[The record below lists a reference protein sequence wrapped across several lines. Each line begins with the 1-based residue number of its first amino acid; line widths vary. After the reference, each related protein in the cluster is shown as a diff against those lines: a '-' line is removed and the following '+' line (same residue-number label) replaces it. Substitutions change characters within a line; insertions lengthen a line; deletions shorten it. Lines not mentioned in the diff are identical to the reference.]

1 MRQAHGEIS
10 VTMRARRVVGGTM
23 ERTARD
29 RAAAEP
35 PVQTGRSAPE
45 LAVLLLELASLIRAR
60 AMLSL
65 GDAKLSAVFDRSA
78 RAWRADFARHGALA
92 LEISAEGFREIGGG
106 GVLQHARLADLLA
119 NLRWREL
126 RMLRFDADFDG
137 DALAAFVHVLSD
149 PVLRGAEFALRLR
162 ALVPVGVEVETAAPP
177 DGSGAQQALSPVAAD
192 PPTEPEVQT
201 APELAAANGSNA
213 EASPADPDSDT
224 LPVER
229 EAHDSALDQLL
240 RDLADCTSLT
250 SYLELTRRAITEAER
265 ARDAAEL
272 FRVID
277 TLADHAETKE
287 ARFAEVA
294 RTFLGSLCQ
303 GPALSDLLERAA
315 RGVGTEQVRAAQ
327 ILALAGEQVASAVL
341 DRMPAYPDVVQRERL
356 IPLLLA
362 LGDRA
367 VPELMQRLER
377 GDREAAR
384 AAVHVLGMMQHPG
397 AVPRLTELAVG
408 SDPLLRDEAARALV
422 RIGTEDAVNG
432 LARGL
437 RAERPIIVS
446 VVQHLGGTGNARAV
460 TPLGHAL
467 ERALEVKDAELAK
480 EILRAL
486 GRVGRP
492 EANVIFG
499 SVMRRKAGLTG
510 RWLKDVKVA
519 AASALS
525 TVPGD
530 QAVALLAEA
539 LQSRDE
545 PLRKAAQRAL
555 DRRAEAVARGA
566 RVTR

>member
-1 MRQAHGEIS
+1 
-10 VTMRARRVVGGTM
+10 V
-23 ERTARD
+23 ERTAPD

-35 PVQTGRSAPE
+35 SAPAGRSATE
-45 LAVLLLELASLIRAR
+45 LAVLLLELASLMRAR
-60 AMLSL
+60 AMLSP
-65 GDAKLSAVFDRSA
+65 GDSKLSAVFDRCA
-78 RAWRADFARHGALA
+78 RAWRADFTRHGALA
-92 LEISAEGFREIGGG
+92 LALSEEGFREIGGG
-106 GVLQHARLADLLA
+106 GILHHARLADLLA
-119 NLRWREL
+119 NLRRRDL
-126 RMLRFDADFDG
+126 RTLRFDSDFDG
-137 DALAAFVHVLSD
+137 DALAAFVHVLAE
-149 PVLRGAEFALRLR
+149 PALRGVALASRLR
-162 ALVPVGVEVETAAPP
+162 SLVPVGIEVEPE
-177 DGSGAQQALSPVAAD
+177 DS
-192 PPTEPEVQT
+192 TEPEISAAGLETSPAAVDT
-201 APELAAANGSNA
+201 GPGPAGDPDAESAKAAPANGSA
-213 EASPADPDSDT
+213 ASADGFGAPAVDPDSDT
-224 LPVER
+224 LPVGR
-229 EAHDSALDQLL
+229 EGREGTLDVLL
-240 RDLADCTSLT
+240 RELADCTNLT

-265 ARDAAEL
+265 ARDAGEL

-277 TLADHAETKE
+277 ALAQHAETKD
-287 ARFAEVA
+287 ARLAEVA

-303 GPALSDLLERAA
+303 GSALTDLLERAA
-315 RGVGTEQVRAAQ
+315 RGVGAEQVRAAQ
-327 ILALAGEQVASAVL
+327 ILALAGEPVAAMVL
-341 DRMPAYPDVVQRERL
+341 DRMPAYPEVVQRERL
-356 IPLLLA
+356 VPLLLA
-362 LGDRA
+362 LGERA

-377 GDREAAR
+377 PDREASR

-397 AVPRLTELAVG
+397 AVGRLAELAVG
-408 SDPLLRDEAARALV
+408 NDPLLREEAARALV

-437 RAERPIIVS
+437 RGDRAVIVS
-446 VVQHLGGTGNARAV
+446 AVQHLGGTGSARAV

-467 ERALEVKDAELAK
+467 ERALETKDVELAK

-486 GRVGRP
+486 GRLGRP

-539 LQSRDE
+539 LESRDE

-566 RVTR
+566 RGR

>member
-1 MRQAHGEIS
+1 
-10 VTMRARRVVGGTM
+10 M
-23 ERTARD
+23 ERSAPGS
-29 RAAAEP
+29 AAAEP
-35 PVQTGRSAPE
+35 SVHAGRSATE
-45 LAVLLLELASLIRAR
+45 LAVLLLELASLMRAR
-60 AMLSL
+60 AMLSP
-65 GDAKLSAVFDRSA
+65 GDSKLSAVFDRCA
-78 RAWRADFARHGALA
+78 RAWRSDFARHGALA
-92 LEISAEGFREIGGG
+92 LELSQEGFREIGGG
-106 GVLQHARLADLLA
+106 GILHHARLADLLA
-119 NLRWREL
+119 NLRWRDL
-126 RMLRFDADFDG
+126 RTLRFDADFDG
-137 DALAAFVHVLSD
+137 DALAAFVHVLAEQG
-149 PVLRGAEFALRLR
+149 LRGADLASRLR
-162 ALVPVGVEVETAAPP
+162 ALVPVGIDVEPGAA
-177 DGSGAQQALSPVAAD
+177 
-192 PPTEPEVQT
+192 TEPEI
-201 APELAAANGSNA
+201 AAAEPASSSAADSAPNRPAKANAGDAGGTNGGALSA
-213 EASPADPDSDT
+213 DAFGAPAVDPDSDT
-224 LPVER
+224 LPVGKDER
-229 EAHDSALDQLL
+229 ESALDLLL
-240 RDLADCTSLT
+240 RELADCTNLT

-265 ARDAAEL
+265 MRDAGEL

-277 TLADHAETKE
+277 ALAEHAETKE
-287 ARFAEVA
+287 TRLAEVA

-303 GPALSDLLERAA
+303 GSALSDLLERAA
-315 RGVGTEQVRAAQ
+315 RGVGAEQVRAAQ
-327 ILALAGEQVASAVL
+327 ILSLAGETVAAPVL
-341 DRMPAYPDVVQRERL
+341 DRMPAYPEVVQRERL
-356 IPLLLA
+356 VPLLLA
-362 LGDRA
+362 LGERA

-377 GDREAAR
+377 PEPEISR

-397 AVPRLTELAVG
+397 AVGRLAELALG
-408 SDPLLRDEAARALV
+408 AEPLLREEAARALV

-437 RAERPIIVS
+437 RGERAVIVS
-446 VVQHLGGTGNARAV
+446 AVQHLGGTGNARAV

-467 ERALEVKDAELAK
+467 ERALEAKDVELAK

-539 LQSRDE
+539 LESRDE

-566 RVTR
+566 RAR

>member
-1 MRQAHGEIS
+1 MQA
-10 VTMRARRVVGGTM
+10 
-23 ERTARD
+23 
-29 RAAAEP
+29 
-35 PVQTGRSAPE
+35 GRSATE

-60 AMLSL
+60 AMLSP
-65 GDAKLSAVFDRSA
+65 GDSKLSAVFDRCA
-78 RAWRADFARHGALA
+78 RAWRADFGRHGPLA
-92 LEISAEGFREIGGG
+92 LELSQEGFREIGGG
-106 GVLQHARLADLLA
+106 GILHHARLADLLA
-119 NLRWREL
+119 NLRWRDL
-126 RMLRFDADFDG
+126 QTLRFDADFDG
-137 DALAAFVHVLSD
+137 DALAAFVHVLAE
-149 PVLRGAEFALRLR
+149 PGLRGADLASRLR
-162 ALVPVGVEVETAAPP
+162 SLVPVGIEVEPASA
-177 DGSGAQQALSPVAAD
+177 
-192 PPTEPEVQT
+192 TEPEIRAQVL
-201 APELAAANGSNA
+201 AGGSAAASALNRSA
-213 EASPADPDSDT
+213 EANAGGAEGANDLNGKAADAFGAAGVDPDSDT
-224 LPVER
+224 LPVGR
-229 EAHDSALDQLL
+229 EARVSSLDLLL
-240 RDLADCTSLT
+240 RELTDCTNLT
-250 SYLELTRRAITEAER
+250 SYLELTRRAVTEAER
-265 ARDAAEL
+265 ARDAGEL

-277 TLADHAETKE
+277 ALAEHAETKE
-287 ARFAEVA
+287 SRLAEVA

-303 GPALSDLLERAA
+303 GGALSDLLERAA
-315 RGVGTEQVRAAQ
+315 RGAGTEQVRAAQ
-327 ILALAGEQVASAVL
+327 ILALAGEPVAAMVL
-341 DRMPAYPDVVQRERL
+341 DRMPAYPEIVQRERL
-356 IPLLLA
+356 VPLLLA
-362 LGDRA
+362 LGERA

-377 GDREAAR
+377 PDRDASR

-397 AVPRLTELAVG
+397 AVARLAELGVG
-408 SDPLLRDEAARALV
+408 ADPLLREEAARALV

-437 RAERPIIVS
+437 RGDRGVIIS
-446 VVQHLGGTGNARAV
+446 AVQHLGATGNARAV

-467 ERALEVKDAELAK
+467 ERALEAKDVELAK

-539 LQSRDE
+539 LESRDE

-566 RVTR
+566 RTR